1 MGLMKFAGSL
11 DFRRTSEVM
20 EPVVEQTFNGVIQII
35 DPNIGQGTYDR
46 VTNTRTGRTPTVLW
60 EGPARI
66 QGMRWPNVATPRGES
81 VSLRTVVFTIP
92 HTIDINVALIREGFR
107 VRVLDG
113 GEAPEFE
120 AGMYTITASV
130 NSSYAWNRRIE
141 TMMDQGVDVSN

>member
-1 MGLMKFAGSL
+1 MGLMKFAASL
-11 DFRRTSEVM
+11 DFRRTSDVM
-20 EPVVEQTFNGVIQII
+20 EDVVAETFNARIQII
-35 DPNIGQGTYDR
+35 DPNIEAGVYDR
-46 VTNTRTGRTPTVLW
+46 LTNTVTGHAPTVLW

-81 VSLRTVVFTIP
+81 VSLRTIVFTIP
-92 HTIDINVALIREGFR
+92 HQIDIDVTLIREGFR

-113 GEAPEFE
+113 GEAPEFT

-141 TMMDQGVDVSN
+141 TMMDQGTDITN